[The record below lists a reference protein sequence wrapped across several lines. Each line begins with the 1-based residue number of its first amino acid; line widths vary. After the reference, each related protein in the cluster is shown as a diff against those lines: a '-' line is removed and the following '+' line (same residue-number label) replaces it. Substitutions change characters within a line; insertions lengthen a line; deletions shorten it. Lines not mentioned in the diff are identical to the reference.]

1 MADEADR
8 PFGGHFKIP
17 DDFQQFCSLHAAF
30 SVEGESSAACQEF
43 LQRLVTLHPPA
54 RDPALVADIMHVC
67 APPLACARPC
77 HRDQN
82 QPSYA
87 SWLARIGAT
96 RVVVLRTLTLP
107 PHYWRVVN
115 KANVCLCARYT

>member
-54 RDPALVADIMHVC
+54 RDPALVADIMHV
-67 APPLACARPC
+67 R
-77 HRDQN
+77 HRSRV
-82 QPSYA
+82 PG
-87 SWLARIGAT
+87 RVIAT
-96 RVVVLRTLTLP
+96 RTSQAMRVGLLGLVRPVL
-107 PHYWRVVN
+107 W
-115 KANVCLCARYT
+115 C